1 MSIDIKFR
9 EALYTTYTSIFDV
22 DDEKKINILIQDKP
36 KVVLSMIN
44 NKIEDLLE
52 EFPEDIG
59 IDRSIFEL
67 DLLRNKINF
76 YSTVV
81 KIIIKN
87 LKKVQ
92 AYWVILYPMSKFS
105 VVNLNQKIELVD
117 KLKEVRIN
125 KIEQII
131 AYQEGLKILENE
143 IHKDVVK
150 YCVKCYL

>member
-1 MSIDIKFR
+1 MSIVEFR
-9 EALYTTYTSIFDV
+9 KALYTTYKSIFGV
-22 DDEKKINILIQDKP
+22 DDGKINILIQDKP

-44 NKIEDLLE
+44 NRIEELLE
-52 EFPEDIG
+52 EFPDELG
-59 IDRSIFEL
+59 IDRSIFDL
-67 DLLRNKINF
+67 SLLRDKINF
-76 YSTVV
+76 YSTAL

-125 KIEQII
+125 KINEII
-131 AYQEGLKILENE
+131 AYKEGLEMLKE
-143 IHKDVVK
+143 IIPKDVVN

>member
-1 MSIDIKFR
+1 MSIIEFR
-9 EALYTTYTSIFDV
+9 KALYSTYKSIFRV
-22 DDEKKINILIQDKP
+22 DDEQINILIQDKP

-44 NKIEDLLE
+44 NKIEEMLE
-52 EFPEDIG
+52 EFPEELG
-59 IDRSIFEL
+59 VDRSIFDL
-67 DLLRNKINF
+67 SLLRDKIEF
-76 YSTVV
+76 YSTGV

-92 AYWVILYPMSKFS
+92 AYWVILYPLSKFS

-125 KIEQII
+125 KINQII
-131 AYQEGLKILENE
+131 AYKEGLEMLKE
-143 IHKDVVK
+143 IIPRDVVN

>member
-9 EALYTTYTSIFDV
+9 EALYTTYTSIFGV
-22 DDEKKINILIQDKP
+22 DDEKKINMLIQDKP
-36 KVVLSMIN
+36 KVVLTMIN
-44 NKIEDLLE
+44 NKIEDILE

-59 IDRSIFEL
+59 IDRSIFDL

-76 YSTVV
+76 YSTAV

-131 AYQEGLKILENE
+131 AYQEGLRILENK